1 MNLPGPS
8 AMPGATGAASAGPV
22 VATAHRGVRALAST
36 ALRAVGAVVEAVRGI
51 RSELRA
57 ETAHG
62 SVGPGTPVQLA
73 ADVAYENKFSRS
85 VFLLFGTAISVAVA
99 VTWSDALHN
108 LANCTS
114 PDVDGARWRPR

>member
-1 MNLPGPS
+1 MNLPGPG

-22 VATAHRGVRALAST
+22 VATAHRGARALVST

-51 RSELRA
+51 RSELRS

-62 SVGPGTPVQLA
+62 NVGSGTPVPLTA
-73 ADVAYENKFSRS
+73 EVAYENKFSRS
-85 VFLLFGTAISVAVA
+85 VFLLFGTAVSVAVA

-114 PDVDGARWRPR
+114 IDVDGARWRPR